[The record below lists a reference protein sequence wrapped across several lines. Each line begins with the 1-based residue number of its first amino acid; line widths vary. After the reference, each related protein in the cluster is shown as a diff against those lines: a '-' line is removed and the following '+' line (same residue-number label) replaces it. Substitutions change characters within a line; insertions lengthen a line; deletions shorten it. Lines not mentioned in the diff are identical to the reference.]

1 VTVGAVPAT
10 ATTAFFSSS
19 PKSLRRRC
27 IHRHSSAYWGRSA
40 LVDGKPARCVNNHMN
55 PTGVRPRVHRVAKE
69 NVSVIAGVHGV
80 VPPHR
85 YTQAEVIQ
93 ALLEL
98 PGYDGLA
105 EAVSRLHASAK
116 VQSRHLVLPIEEY
129 QNLTDFGQA
138 NDLFI
143 EHAVELGCAAVSGA
157 LDEAGL
163 EPRDVDLIMSTTVTG
178 VAVPSLDA
186 RIAGRLGLRPD
197 VRRVPLFG
205 LGCVAGAAGVARMND
220 YLRGAPDDVA
230 VLVSVELCSLT
241 RKHNPSMATLV
252 AGALF
257 GDGASAVVAVGER
270 RAEQVD
276 PAGPD
281 ILDSRSHLYPDSL
294 RTMGWD
300 IGTHG
305 FEIVLGPEV
314 ATVVEQYLGDDVTNF
329 LAAHDLNI
337 SDVGAWVSH
346 PGGPKVIEAITAT
359 LGLPDDALELT
370 WRSLGEVGNLSS
382 SSVLHVLRDTIAKR
396 PPSGS
401 PGVLMAMGPG
411 FCSELVLLRWH

>member
-1 VTVGAVPAT
+1 
-10 ATTAFFSSS
+10 
-19 PKSLRRRC
+19 
-27 IHRHSSAYWGRSA
+27 
-40 LVDGKPARCVNNHMN
+40 MN
-55 PTGVRPRVHRVAKE
+55 PPGVRPRLHRVAKE
-69 NVSVIAGVHGV
+69 NVSVIAGVHGE

-85 YTQAEVIQ
+85 YTQAEVTQ
-93 ALLEL
+93 TLLEL

-105 EAVSRLHASAK
+105 EVVSRLHASAK

-157 LDEAGL
+157 LEEAGL

-220 YLRGAPDDVA
+220 YLRGAPDNVA

-241 RKHNPSMATLV
+241 RKHNPTMATLV

-314 ATVVEQYLGDDVTNF
+314 AAVVEQYLGDDVTNF

-359 LGLPDDALELT
+359 LGLSDDALELT
-370 WRSLGEVGNLSS
+370 WRSLSEVGNLSS
-382 SSVLHVLRDTIAKR
+382 SSVLHVLRDTIAKQ

>member
-1 VTVGAVPAT
+1 M
-10 ATTAFFSSS
+10 
-19 PKSLRRRC
+19 RN
-27 IHRHSSAYWGRSA
+27 I
-40 LVDGKPARCVNNHMN
+40 
-55 PTGVRPRVHRVAKE
+55 
-69 NVSVIAGVHGV
+69 SVIAGVYGAL
-80 VPPHR
+80 PSHR
-85 YTQAEVIQ
+85 YTQSEVTQ

-98 PGYDGLA
+98 PGYENLG
-105 EAVSRLHASAK
+105 EPIRRLHASAK
-116 VQSRHLVLPIEEY
+116 VDTRYLVLPLEDY
-129 QNLTDFGQA
+129 AKLTDFGEA

-143 EHAVELGCAAVSGA
+143 EHAVELGCAALSGA

-163 EPRDVDLIMSTTVTG
+163 QPRDVDLIISTTVTG

-205 LGCVAGAAGVARMND
+205 LGCVAGAAGVARLHD

-241 RKHNPSMATLV
+241 QKRHPNIATLV
-252 AGALF
+252 AGSLF
-257 GDGASAVVAVGER
+257 GDGAAAVVAVGER
-270 RAEQVD
+270 RAEQIG
-276 PAGPD
+276 ASGPD

-300 IGTHG
+300 IGASG
-305 FEIVLGPEV
+305 FQIVLGPEV
-314 ATVVEQYLGDDVTNF
+314 ATLVERYLGDDVTQF
-329 LAAHDLNI
+329 LATHDLTT
-337 SDVGAWVSH
+337 DEVGAWVSH

-370 WRSLGEVGNLSS
+370 WRSLSEVGNISS
-382 SSVLHVLRDTIAKR
+382 ASVLHVLRDTMAKH

-411 FCSELVLLRWH
+411 FCSEVVLLRWR